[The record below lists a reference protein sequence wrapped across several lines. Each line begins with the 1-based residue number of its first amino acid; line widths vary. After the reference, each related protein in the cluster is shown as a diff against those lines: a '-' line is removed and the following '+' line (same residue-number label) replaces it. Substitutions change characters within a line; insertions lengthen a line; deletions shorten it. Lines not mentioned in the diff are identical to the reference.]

1 MSSTSLR
8 ILFSIILSALIL
20 QIPSKGFSN
29 GNFPKVLSCV
39 KGKSDDFTLHLVT
52 LIEQNDKGTGEAF
65 VDDRLFKLVQDD
77 GIWLGTSIKGTEFLI
92 LEEDKIKII
101 SGKTHWEGLCFR
113 SDNALTPLVKTVSRP
128 LSIKIENLTKE
139 LHKLKSEL
147 ALIEIENSKLI
158 DKIEENISDEQT
170 SQEKIELFLEN
181 GMTSNAIVNKINSTE
196 NLSGYIASVP
206 EEGSLATGKLFFKK
220 GEDREKV
227 LSKIMLLQRA
237 NLGRAWLM
245 RSTHTKLK
253 SPRELLILASILE
266 KETGNDSE
274 KQLISSVFHNRLSK
288 GMKLQADPTVL
299 YGLTMGK
306 DVIARSPTKKEI
318 KEKSPYNTYII
329 KGLPIAPI
337 SNPSVASLF
346 AAARP
351 SKTEFLFFVSNGN
364 GGHRFSKT
372 YDGHKQGIEI
382 LLTRKREQSKST
394 KSGAMTYVTLPPSK
408 PVLLK

>member
-1 MSSTSLR
+1 MIR
-8 ILFSIILSALIL
+8 IFFSIILLFGIL
-20 QIPSKGFSN
+20 QTSAVSFADK
-29 GNFPKVLSCV
+29 FPKVLSCV
-39 KGKSDDFTLHLVT
+39 KGESDDFTLHLVT
-52 LIEQNDKGTGEAF
+52 LIEQTEDGTGEAF
-65 VDDRLFKLVQDD
+65 VDDRSFKLVLDD
-77 GIWLGTSIKGTEFLI
+77 GIWLGTSKKGTEFLI
-92 LEEDKIKII
+92 LEDDKIKII
-101 SGKTHWEGLCFR
+101 SGKSNWDGVCFR
-113 SDNALTPLVKTVSRP
+113 SDDALAPLVKTVSQP
-128 LSIKIENLTKE
+128 LSVKIDSLTKE
-139 LHKLKSEL
+139 LHKLRSEL

-158 DKIEENISDEQT
+158 
-170 SQEKIELFLEN
+170 EKIEDNISEEGNIQEKVEIFLES
-181 GMTSNAIVNKINSTE
+181 GMTANSIVNKINSTE
-196 NLSGYIASVP
+196 NLTGFIDYVP
-206 EEGSLATGKLFFKK
+206 EEGSLATGKLIFKF
-220 GEDREKV
+220 GETREKV

-245 RSTHTKLK
+245 RSRNTILK

-306 DVIARSPTKKEI
+306 DVIARSPTKAEI
-318 KEKSPYNTYII
+318 KEENPYNTYIV

-372 YDGHKQGIEI
+372 YDGHKKGIEI
-382 LLTRKREQSKST
+382 LLTRKKEQRQST
-394 KSGAMTYVTLPPSK
+394 RTGAMTYITLPPSK

>member
-1 MSSTSLR
+1 MIR
-8 ILFSIILSALIL
+8 ILFSIIFSALIL
-20 QIPSKGFSN
+20 QNPSDGFSE
-29 GNFPKVLSCV
+29 NFPKVLSCV
-39 KGKSDDFTLHLVT
+39 KGESNDFKLHLVT
-52 LIEQNDKGTGEAF
+52 VIEQNDQGTGKAF
-65 VDDRLFKLVQDD
+65 VDDRLFNLVLDE
-77 GIWLGTSIKGTEFLI
+77 GIWLGTGEKGTEFLI
-92 LEEDKIKII
+92 LENDKIKII
-101 SGKTHWEGLCFR
+101 SGKTHWEGICFR
-113 SDNALTPLVKTVSRP
+113 SDDALTPLVNSVSQP
-128 LSIKIENLTKE
+128 LSLKIEGLTSE

-147 ALIEIENSKLI
+147 ALVEIENSKLI
-158 DKIEENISDEQT
+158 EKIEDNISNEQT
-170 SQEKIELFLEN
+170 SKEQGEIFFED
-181 GMTSNAIVNKINSTE
+181 GMTSHAIVNMINSTE
-196 NLSGYIASVP
+196 KLTGYIDYVP
-206 EEGSLATGKLFFKK
+206 DEGSLATGKVFFKH

-227 LSKIMLLQRA
+227 LSKLMLLQRA

-245 RSTHTKLK
+245 RSRNTVLK
-253 SPRELLILASILE
+253 NPRELLILASILE

-306 DVIARSPTKKEI
+306 DVIARSPTKAEI
-318 KEKSPYNTYII
+318 KERSPYNTYIV

-337 SNPSVASLF
+337 SNPSEASLF

-372 YDGHKQGIEI
+372 YDGHKKGIEI
-382 LLTRKREQSKST
+382 LLTRKREQNKST
-394 KSGAMTYVTLPPSK
+394 KSGAMTYVTLPPVK

>member
-1 MSSTSLR
+1 MLRLLLST
-8 ILFSIILSALIL
+8 ICFLFIFQVPNES
-20 QIPSKGFSN
+20 FS
-29 GNFPKVLSCV
+29 GSFPRVLSCV
-39 KGKSDDFTLHLVT
+39 KGQSDDFDLHLVT
-52 LIEQNDKGTGEAF
+52 LVEQNEEGTGEAF
-65 VDDRLFKLVQDD
+65 VDDKLFKLVFDE
-77 GIWLGTSIKGTEFLI
+77 GIWLGTSEKGTEFLI
-92 LEEDKIKII
+92 LEEDSIKII
-101 SGKTHWEGLCFR
+101 TGKTNWDGVCFR
-113 SDNALTPLVKTVSRP
+113 SDDALAPLVKKVSKP
-128 LSIKIENLTKE
+128 LSIKIKNLTKE

-158 DKIEENISDEQT
+158 EKIENNIADDQGKN
-170 SQEKIELFLEN
+170 QKVELFLED
-181 GMTSNAIVNKINSTE
+181 GMTSNAIVKKINSTE
-196 NLSGYIASVP
+196 NLTGYIDSIP
-206 EEGSLATGKLFFKK
+206 EEGSLATGKLSINF

-227 LSKIMLLQRA
+227 LSKVILLQRA

-245 RSTHTKLK
+245 RSRNTILN

-274 KQLISSVFHNRLSK
+274 KQLISSVFHNRLTK

-299 YGLTMGK
+299 YGVTMGK
-306 DVIARSPTKKEI
+306 DVIARSPTKAEI
-318 KEKSPYNTYII
+318 KENNPYNTYIV

-351 SKTEFLFFVSNGN
+351 SKTDFLFFVSNGN

-372 YDGHKQGIEI
+372 YDGHKEGIKI
-382 LLTRKREQSKST
+382 LLTRKREQRTTT
-394 KSGAMTYVTLPPSK
+394 KSGAMTYIMLPPPK